1 MQQLQRKEEAALAK
15 QISQHGRY
23 TVLEISVPQGYLLN
37 SNPKNVTIS
46 YQDEN
51 TEVIFESVT
60 ITNQEPTGSLS
71 VIKTNTNG
79 DRVEGATFEITAIND
94 IYNVARTVKY
104 YSKGQKVAEITTS
117 RDGVATK
124 SNLPLRFIQSN

>member
-1 MQQLQRKEEAALAK
+1 MQQLQHKAEVLLVE
-15 QISQHGRY
+15 QIFQHGRY
-23 TVLEISVPQGYLLN
+23 TICETSVPAGYLLN
-37 SNPKNVTIS
+37 PNPKNVTLS

-51 TEVIFESVT
+51 TEVVFESVT
-60 ITNQEPTGSLS
+60 IANQEPTGSIS

-104 YSKGQKVAEITTS
+104 YSRGQKVAEITTS
-117 RDGVATK
+117 KDGVAIK
-124 SNLPLRFIQSN
+124 NNLPLRSISSN

>member
-1 MQQLQRKEEAALAK
+1 MPA
-15 QISQHGRY
+15 
-23 TVLEISVPQGYLLN
+23 GYLLN
-37 SNPKNVTIS
+37 PNPKNVTLS

-51 TEVIFESVT
+51 TEVVFESVT
-60 ITNQEPTGSLS
+60 IANQEPTGSIS

-104 YSKGQKVAEITTS
+104 YSRGQKVAEITTS
-117 RDGVATK
+117 KDGVAIK
-124 SNLPLRFIQSN
+124 NNLPLRSISSN